1 MNRQAIIDSLYA
13 FINQRPGLEP
23 GNYIRDWRDT
33 EGRRAYN
40 QEARSITR
48 DLQTARLL
56 LRQVELREISFPAE
70 KIIEAARH
78 SYSGRLS
85 INVKPGTKGEIQID
99 YCAGQY
105 FPTEYRKAVCAL
117 CASLLWESKRD
128 DIPAAIENK
137 GDYMRKAFRREF
149 GRGIAGTWFR

>member
-40 QEARSITR
+40 QEARTITR

-56 LRQVELREISFPAE
+56 LRQVELREISFPTE
-70 KIIEAARH
+70 KIVEAARH

-85 INVKPGTKGEIQID
+85 INVAENGAVSID

-137 GDYMRKAFRREF
+137 GEYMRKAFSREF
-149 GRGIAGTWFR
+149 GRGIASTWFR

>member
-1 MNRQAIIDSLYA
+1 MNRQAIIDALYK
-13 FINQRPGLEP
+13 FISQRPGVDAR
-23 GNYIRDWRDT
+23 NYFSDWRDV

-40 QEARSITR
+40 SEVRSITR

-56 LRQVELREISFPAE
+56 LRQIELREISFPAE
-70 KIIEAARH
+70 KIVEAARH

-99 YCAGQY
+99 YCTGQY

-128 DIPAAIENK
+128 DLPATIENK
-137 GDYMRKAFRREF
+137 GEYMRKAFSREF
-149 GRGIAGTWFR
+149 GRGIASIWFR

>member
-1 MNRQAIIDSLYA
+1 MNRQAIIDALYQ

-85 INVKPGTKGEIQID
+85 INVAENGAVSID

-117 CASLLWESKRD
+117 CASLLWEAKRD
-128 DIPAAIENK
+128 DIPATIENK
-137 GDYMRKAFRREF
+137 GDYMRKAFRRDCQ
-149 GRGIAGTWFR
+149 RPAAALC

>member
-1 MNRQAIIDSLYA
+1 MNRQAIIDALYQ

-48 DLQTARLL
+48 DLQTARFL

-85 INVKPGTKGEIQID
+85 INVAENGAVSID
-99 YCAGQY
+99 YCTGQY

-128 DIPAAIENK
+128 DIPATMENK
-137 GDYMRKAFRREF
+137 GDYMRKAFSREF
-149 GRGIAGTWFR
+149 GRGIASTWFR

>member
-1 MNRQAIIDSLYA
+1 MNRQAIIDALYQ

-85 INVKPGTKGEIQID
+85 INAAENGAVSID
-99 YCAGQY
+99 YCTGQY

-117 CASLLWESKRD
+117 CASLLWECKRD
-128 DIPAAIENK
+128 DIPATIENK

-149 GRGIAGTWFR
+149 GRGIASTWFR

>member
-1 MNRQAIIDSLYA
+1 MNRQAIIDALYQ

-56 LRQVELREISFPAE
+56 LRQIELREISFPAE
-70 KIIEAARH
+70 KIIAAARH

-85 INVKPGTKGEIQID
+85 INVAENGAVSID
-99 YCAGQY
+99 YCTGQY

-128 DIPAAIENK
+128 DIPPTIENK
-137 GDYMRKAFRREF
+137 GDYMRKAFSREF
-149 GRGIAGTWFR
+149 GRGIASIWFR